1 VELLESQYP
10 PQMIPLLA
18 LLLAAVFIAQRITHR
33 ERRLITG
40 SALLLA
46 GVFFLAKPTAPLAIT
61 LIALLVWGWGLVM
74 FVREALQ
81 WQRENASP
89 AGPLALIFLL
99 PPAVFGAILLVGVVL
114 SFLVA
119 PARLV
124 ARIVG
129 G

>member
-18 LLLAAVFIAQRITHR
+18 LLLAAVFIAQRITHG

-61 LIALLVWGWGLVM
+61 LVALLVWGWGLVM

-81 WQRENASP
+81 WRREHASP
-89 AGPLALIFLL
+89 AGPLAIIFLL

>member
-18 LLLAAVFIAQRITHR
+18 VLLAAVFIAQRITQR

-46 GVFFLAKPTAPLAIT
+46 GIFFLTKPAAPLAIT
-61 LIALLVWGWGLVM
+61 LVALLVWGWGLIM

-81 WQRENASP
+81 WQRANASP
-89 AGPLALIFLL
+89 AGPLAILFLL
-99 PPAVFGAILLVGVVL
+99 PPAVFGAILLVGVVV

>member
-1 VELLESQYP
+1 VELLEAQYP

-18 LLLAAVFIAQRITHR
+18 LAVVALLVAQRISHR
-33 ERRLITG
+33 ERRLVCG

-46 GVFFLAKPTAPLAIT
+46 GLFFLAKPAAPLAIT
-61 LIALLVWGWGLVM
+61 LVALLLWGWGLVM

-81 WQRENASP
+81 WRREYASP
-89 AGPLALIFLL
+89 VGPLAIIFLL

-119 PARLV
+119 PARLL